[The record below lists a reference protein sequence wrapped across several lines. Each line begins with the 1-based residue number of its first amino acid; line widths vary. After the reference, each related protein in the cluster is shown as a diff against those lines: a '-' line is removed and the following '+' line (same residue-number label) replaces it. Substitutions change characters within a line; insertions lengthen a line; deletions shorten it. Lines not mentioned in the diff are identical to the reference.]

1 MLGRFLP
8 AIPGKMDNLK
18 MCKPIKPFKIMAMN
32 CTQGGAAVVDIIDQK
47 KHYNDNDKDM
57 SGYANIEK
65 VYGSRSRNTL
75 HGNF

>member
-1 MLGRFLP
+1 
-8 AIPGKMDNLK
+8 
-18 MCKPIKPFKIMAMN
+18 MAMN